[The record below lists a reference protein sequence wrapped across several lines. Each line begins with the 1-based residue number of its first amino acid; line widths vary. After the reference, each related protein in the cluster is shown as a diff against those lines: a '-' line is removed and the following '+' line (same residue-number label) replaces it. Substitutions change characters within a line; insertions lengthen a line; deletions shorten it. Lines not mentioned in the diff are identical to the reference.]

1 MKHLPLTIAAVVA
14 NTSFIATARSKN
26 SLLAFD
32 LPEQLFVER
41 NETILLDLLTERLA
55 VELIFEE

>member
-1 MKHLPLTIAAVVA
+1 MMSIRVVA
-14 NTSFIATARSKN
+14 TPSFIATARSKN

-32 LPEQLFVER
+32 LTEQLFVER